1 MMLESEKESYE
12 AFNMRIRG
20 EEAIREVIELKSEV
34 ERLKAQN
41 LKLTDMCFDMGIK
54 LAELKGLPTPYDGN

>member
-20 EEAIREVIELKSEV
+20 EEAIREVIELKAEV
-34 ERLKAQN
+34 ERLKDEKTQ
-41 LKLTDMCFDMGIK
+41 
-54 LAELKGLPTPYDGN
+54 LANEILRLERIIYHQ